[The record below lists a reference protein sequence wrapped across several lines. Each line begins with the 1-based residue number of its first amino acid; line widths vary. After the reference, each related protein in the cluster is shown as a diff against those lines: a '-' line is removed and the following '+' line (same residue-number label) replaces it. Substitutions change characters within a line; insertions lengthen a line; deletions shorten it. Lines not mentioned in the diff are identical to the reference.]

1 MIGATWASILIR
13 TLPRQVEKF
22 KGLGEMNEVVG
33 DDSSSENIIFEI
45 GCNIN
50 LKSIDDALFII
61 SGIWTICILYLTVFI
76 FNIVL
81 SVTVLH
87 GVRMVRMHYC
97 YHYYY

>member
-1 MIGATWASILIR
+1 
-13 TLPRQVEKF
+13 
-22 KGLGEMNEVVG
+22 MNEVVG

-45 GCNIN
+45 GCNIKQ
-50 LKSIDDALFII
+50 KSTDNALFII

-87 GVRMVRMHYC
+87 GVRMVRIHYC
-97 YHYYY
+97 YYYKPVTNKYKKKTSYKY